1 MNKKTKKAASLLLL
15 AGLTASFVVG
25 CGNDN
30 KQAQETPANTDQ
42 QQEEKKDLEKIIV
55 GASPSPHA
63 EILEVAKDAL
73 AEKGYELEIVT
84 FTDYVQPIMSLEDGT
99 LDANYFQHEPYLLQ
113 FNEDNTTHLVSAG
126 AIHYEPMGIFPSKTK
141 TIEELA
147 DGATVAVPNDT
158 TNEARALL
166 LLEKAGLITV
176 NPDAGLKATVL
187 DITDNPKNLKIEE
200 IEAAQIPTVLPDF
213 DIAVINGNY
222 AIPAGLSVAKDA
234 LALEDKDSEAAQT
247 FGNIVAVKEGQEDSE
262 KTKALLEV
270 LTSDAVKTFINDT
283 YDGAVVPIF

>member
-1 MNKKTKKAASLLLL
+1 MNKRTKRAASLLLL

-25 CGNDN
+25 CGGNN
-30 KQAQETPANTDQ
+30 NQQQQGQQQNQQGQSQ
-42 QQEEKKDLEKIIV
+42 QQELEKLIV

-63 EILEVAKDAL
+63 EILETVKDAL
-73 AEKGYELEIVT
+73 AQKGYELEIVT
-84 FTDYVQPIMSLEDGT
+84 FNDYVQPNTTLEDGDI
-99 LDANYFQHEPYLLQ
+99 DANYFQHAPYLDS
-113 FNEDNTTHLVSAG
+113 FNEENGTHIVSAG

-141 TIEELA
+141 TLADLA

-166 LLEKAGLITV
+166 LLEAQGLIKI
-176 NPDAGLKATVL
+176 NADAGLNATIY
-187 DITDNPKNLKIEE
+187 DITDNPKNLE
-200 IEAAQIPTVLPDF
+200 IVEVEAAQIPTVLPDF

-222 AIPAGLSVAKDA
+222 AIAANLSVAQDA
-234 LALEDKDSEAAQT
+234 LALEDKDSDAAQT
-247 FGNIVAVKEGQEDSE
+247 YANIVAVQAGQEDSD

-270 LTSDAVKTFINDT
+270 LQSDAVKTFINDT